1 MVWLTGLLTKR
12 ATARLCAV
20 LALAAIGVVAI
31 SAIACAAGPQ
41 PWQIGMQP
49 PATPVKDRLS
59 AFHDELLVI
68 ITLITIFVLG
78 LLLYVIVRFH
88 HQRNPVP
95 TRTTVH
101 SISLTV
107 WCEGPV
113 LI

>member
-12 ATARLCAV
+12 ATTRVCAV
-20 LALAAIGVVAI
+20 LSLAAIGVAAI

-68 ITLITIFVLG
+68 LTLITIFVLG
-78 LLLYVIVRFH
+78 LLLYVIVWFNHR
-88 HQRNPVP
+88 RRTVP
-95 TRTTVH
+95 TRTPPH
-101 SISLTV
+101 
-107 WCEGPV
+107 
-113 LI
+113 